1 MVVFI
6 SYLMSHSLGYRDTC
20 RVSADPIDEEAQG
33 SQVMPPANQGP
44 APVELKPGISPSLTP
59 QSQPNCRWVTPK
71 NIVTSVPGCTRYLD
85 RGGQE
90 AYTTA
95 KLPAEWD
102 RVLPT

>member
-6 SYLMSHSLGYRDTC
+6 SYLMPHSLGYRDTC

-44 APVELKPGISPSLTP
+44 APAEVKPGISSSLTP
-59 QSQPNCRWVTPK
+59 QSQPNCRRVTPK

-85 RGGQE
+85 RDGQE

-102 RVLPT
+102 RVLPA